1 MSKTTTTTEAAART
15 LGTGYETIRL
25 VHHGAKQWSFAQ
37 ESPTRVENAA
47 LHQYRAHGWDGVAVE
62 GLSILFLIKLAA
74 FVEIDPHHVM
84 CSTEAI
90 FSRNLVNPKTTA
102 ADLLSTMVSADRN
115 RIIRNSQIIRPGK
128 QSFFPGL
135 RKMDLVCLFDAL
147 GPDRLHQIATIF
159 AKAPYEFRSGWPDL
173 TLWTGNKVAFREI
186 KSPGDRM
193 HSSQKRLLSEILVPL
208 SHDVSLVEVLPE

>member
-1 MSKTTTTTEAAART
+1 MTEAAART

-25 VHHGAKQWSFAQ
+25 VHHGSKQWSFA
-37 ESPTRVENAA
+37 EEPPTVVENAA
-47 LHQYRAHGWDGVAVE
+47 LHHFAAEGWDGVAVE
-62 GLSILFLIKLAA
+62 GLSIMFLIKLAA

-84 CSTEAI
+84 VCTEAI
-90 FSRNLVNPKTTA
+90 FSRNLINPKTTA
-102 ADLLSTMVSADRN
+102 AELLSTMVSADRS

-135 RKMDLVCLFDAL
+135 RKTDLVCLFDAL

-173 TLWTGNKVAFREI
+173 TLWNGNQVAFREI
-186 KSPGDRM
+186 KAPGDKM
-193 HSSQKRLLSEILVPL
+193 HFSQKRLLSEILVPL
-208 SHDVSLVEVLPE
+208 GYDVRLVDVLPE